1 MIRTVSLVFFAW
13 ALAQKEHVRHL
24 RLEIKFLDIKT
35 LSHTKSSVKL
45 VERVVIA
52 MSAKVYVA
60 NLQGEQEA
68 SHKRF
73 VLIMLTHKIALDQLQ
88 QVQFSELENL
98 RQEKRG

>member
-1 MIRTVSLVFFAW
+1 VSLVFFAW

-24 RLEIKFLDIKT
+24 RLEIKFL
-35 LSHTKSSVKL
+35 VKL

-98 RQEKRG
+98 RQEKKG